1 MDYQG
6 SRIAAWDETL
16 AESFH
21 YTVTYGNM
29 RVFVMDLRSTRMA
42 WNGGQLDSPAQGLAL
57 RGLLHEQRDKHC
69 ICIVLRVPVMH
80 LPETPVRRLGHVAHW
95 YEDFADRWST
105 GEHRRD
111 RDQLLNGIAEH
122 QRRYPAQRVVLLGGD
137 IHIGC
142 VHEIRW
148 APRGPQLYQL
158 ISSGV
163 TNDTGALTQ
172 CLSTLII
179 RLNREAST
187 ADGALR
193 AKVRLLKG
201 LGRQRR
207 NPYGGLNVGVLEI
220 ETPTSGD
227 TPNLRFCLYSHRGE
241 KPVCVYRSVL
251 V

>member
-1 MDYQG
+1 MADH
-6 SRIAAWDETL
+6 W
-16 AESFH
+16 
-21 YTVTYGNM
+21 
-29 RVFVMDLRSTRMA
+29 RV
-42 WNGGQLDSPAQGLAL
+42 
-57 RGLLHEQRDKHC
+57 
-69 ICIVLRVPVMH
+69 IH
-80 LPETPVRRLGHVAHW
+80 LPETLVRLLGHVANWH
-95 YEDFADRWST
+95 EDFADRWST

-111 RDQLLNGIAEH
+111 RDQFLGWIAEH
-122 QRRYPAQRVVLLGGD
+122 QRRYPMQRVVLLGGD

-148 APRGPQLYQL
+148 ARQGPKLYQL
-158 ISSGV
+158 ISSGI

-172 CLSTLII
+172 YLSTLII
-179 RLNREAST
+179 RLNHEAST

-201 LGRQRR
+201 AGRQRR

-227 TPNLRFCLYSHRGE
+227 APNLRFYLYRHRGE
-241 KPVCVYRSVL
+241 EPVCVYRSVL